1 MFSISNSDICEFPKL
16 NFILSEIDL
25 SEEVSQ
31 IKWVNILIAVFP
43 ATIVIFSENITKI
56 TLVEKMLRSD
66 KKSIKNVIPTFY
78 QMATFGHS
86 ISFML
91 SIFLGSVPTA
101 IYAENI
107 ALMEINNIEGSN
119 KNKIY
124 EENDSNI
131 DKYYNKL
138 STYPLKI
145 AALIAI
151 ICSFFTIFRDILTSI
166 PMAVYGGMELF
177 VFAIISAQGV
187 QLLVDRKVNYKKIT
201 NQIITSMTL
210 LTGLSGISIKL
221 GVTEIK
227 GLSLALLV
235 GVGLN
240 LFFKIC
246 SYFGL
251 INEKINVIEI
261 LELFNSF
268 LKDKSNSIIKAD
280 GISPDEFQQ
289 FLKGENRTD
298 RVINLVAEL
307 TKVEIT
313 TDDSKHLQI
322 SEGNDGII
330 VIKVLP
336 YIDTYIKIVN
346 DYPENVV
353 KIDGSNSL
361 SIIVN
366 NNLSVYKLKK
376 IFYNILN

>member
-1 MFSISNSDICEFPKL
+1 M
-16 NFILSEIDL
+16 
-25 SEEVSQ
+25 
-31 IKWVNILIAVFP
+31 
-43 ATIVIFSENITKI
+43 
-56 TLVEKMLRSD
+56 
-66 KKSIKNVIPTFY
+66 
-78 QMATFGHS
+78 
-86 ISFML
+86 
-91 SIFLGSVPTA
+91 
-101 IYAENI
+101 
-107 ALMEINNIEGSN
+107 
-119 KNKIY
+119 
-124 EENDSNI
+124 
-131 DKYYNKL
+131 
-138 STYPLKI
+138 
-145 AALIAI
+145 
-151 ICSFFTIFRDILTSI
+151 
-166 PMAVYGGMELF
+166 
-177 VFAIISAQGV
+177 
-187 QLLVDRKVNYKKIT
+187 
-201 NQIITSMTL
+201 
-210 LTGLSGISIKL
+210 
-221 GVTEIK
+221 
-227 GLSLALLV
+227 
-235 GVGLN
+235 
-240 LFFKIC
+240 
-246 SYFGL
+246 
-251 INEKINVIEI
+251 
-261 LELFNSF
+261 FNSF